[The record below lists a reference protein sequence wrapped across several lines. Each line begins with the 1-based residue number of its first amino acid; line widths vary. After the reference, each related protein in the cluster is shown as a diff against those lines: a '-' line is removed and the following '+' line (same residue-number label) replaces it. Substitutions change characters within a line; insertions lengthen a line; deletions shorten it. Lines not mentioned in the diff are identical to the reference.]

1 MKVLPFSLACLALAP
16 LALIPFAPGQ
26 DPAVEAAP
34 PVSTTSAVT
43 SLTDGDLRTI
53 LAGVKFGEKNVTIQE
68 EKDSEGLT
76 AFFVYEEKSVVLA
89 LYQYRDSTEG
99 PATSLGLSVGT
110 RLPRGADVRKVNDW
124 NATKRFVKAYV
135 DEEGDAM
142 LSSDLLVKPGVTR
155 QAVAEWVRVFA
166 QFSKEFDSYIRS

>member
-1 MKVLPFSLACLALAP
+1 MKVLQVSLACLLLAP
-16 LALIPFAPGQ
+16 LAFVQ
-26 DPAVEAAP
+26 VPAVQDAP
-34 PVSTTSAVT
+34 PTASVPAVT
-43 SLTDGDLRTI
+43 ALSDADLRDI

-76 AFFVYEEKSVVLA
+76 AFFVFEEKSVVLA
-89 LYQYRDSTEG
+89 LYQYRDGADG

-142 LSSDLLVKPGVTR
+142 LSSDLLVKPGTTR

-166 QFSKEFDSYIRS
+166 QFSKEFDTFIRS